1 MKVYL
6 DVCCLNRPF
15 DDLSQARVAIE
26 AAAIT
31 YLLELIDA
39 SRLTDYSSEMAWV
52 EVERMPD
59 ADRRRNVSLL
69 LPPNA
74 RIMPLSDDLL
84 DLADT
89 IREMGF
95 DLADAV
101 HLAAA
106 QRLGVEAFVTVDESV
121 LKRAKRNASRLS
133 VRVIDPM
140 ALLEELNDAIDR

>member
-15 DDLSQARVAIE
+15 DDLSQARVAME

-59 ADRRRNVSLL
+59 GDRRRKVSLL

-84 DLADT
+84 DLAET

-106 QRLGVEAFVTVDESV
+106 QRLGVEAFVTVDDRV
-121 LKRAKRNASRLS
+121 LKRAKRSASRLG

-140 ALLEELNDAIDR
+140 ALLEELNDAIER